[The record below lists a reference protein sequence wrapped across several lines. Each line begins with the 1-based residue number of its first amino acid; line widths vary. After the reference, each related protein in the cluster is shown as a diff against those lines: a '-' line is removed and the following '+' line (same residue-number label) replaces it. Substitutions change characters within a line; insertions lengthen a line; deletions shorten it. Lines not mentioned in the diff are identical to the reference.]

1 MEVVLT
7 NTGTTLG
14 SLLREQRERARGGEV
29 AGGGGERGY
38 IKG

>member
-14 SLLREQRERARGGEV
+14 SLLRGERGRRGEV
-29 AGGGGERGY
+29 AGGGGEGWY